1 MADLHVAHASSPL
14 AIHTSVRPPEPKKGL
29 PNPPQTPK
37 ADDSHGPA
45 VVFGGAFAKPPVK
58 PASGAQG
65 SDNNPSPFAPPKPG
79 SDKTAGPGQHFNH
92 VI

>member
-1 MADLHVAHASSPL
+1 MADLHVAHTSAPL
-14 AIHTSVRPPEPKKGL
+14 AIHTNVRPAEPKKVQ

-58 PASGAQG
+58 PSSGAQASNDKPG
-65 SDNNPSPFAPPKPG
+65 PFTPPKPG
-79 SDKTAGPGQHFNH
+79 SDKTDGPGQHFNH